1 MRKIPRPFKM
11 PWGKGRVIEEAYVT
25 SKYHQPTIQLLQFNN
40 GDKVIRFCSYNEG
53 RFSRVPLMVDEKD
66 LRRLGKATLKKKELR
81 KIISKFSE

>member
-11 PWGKGRVIEEAYVT
+11 PWGTGMVIEEAYVT

-66 LRRLGKATLKKKELR
+66 LRRLGKATLKKKELW